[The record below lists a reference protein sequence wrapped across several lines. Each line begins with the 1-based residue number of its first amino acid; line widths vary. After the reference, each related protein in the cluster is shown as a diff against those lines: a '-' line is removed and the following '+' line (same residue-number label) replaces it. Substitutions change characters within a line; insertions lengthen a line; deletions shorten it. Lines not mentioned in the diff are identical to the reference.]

1 MEKVIKGNN
10 KYQRYEKRKNKKKIK
25 SNKIKIRLELNQLNK
40 ETTEVSDI
48 MLDIEVLKILDDE
61 KKAK

>member
-1 MEKVIKGNN
+1 M
-10 KYQRYEKRKNKKKIK
+10 K
-25 SNKIKIRLELNQLNK
+25 SNKMKIRLELNQLNK